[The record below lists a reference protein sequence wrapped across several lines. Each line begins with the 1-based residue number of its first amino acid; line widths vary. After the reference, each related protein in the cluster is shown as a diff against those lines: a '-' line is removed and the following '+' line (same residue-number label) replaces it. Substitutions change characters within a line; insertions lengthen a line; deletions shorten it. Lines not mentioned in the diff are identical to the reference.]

1 MHGSNA
7 GTGAHFD
14 QSNGHAL
21 SGGGHAHHKSLN
33 SPTTAPSL
41 NEKYGV
47 GSSHV
52 VGGGSGHQI
61 HGSYH
66 NGGSNNS
73 RAPQISL
80 GSHHGPLSSLQSPTN
95 NFGGRDR
102 QNSHHGGYHNFH
114 PMQPDANASNNTG
127 HSIIHGSGH
136 FNQFNVRD
144 RDNNGQPRHMVGAS
158 LDSVNLMQSNDSSI
172 GAAVANNNSN

>member
-7 GTGAHFD
+7 GNGAHFD
-14 QSNGHAL
+14 QQNSHGL
-21 SGGGHAHHKSLN
+21 SMNNQHKSLN

-52 VGGGSGHQI
+52 VGGGSGHQM
-61 HGSYH
+61 GSYH

-80 GSHHGPLSSLQSPTN
+80 GSHHGPLSSLQSPNN

-114 PMQPDANASNNTG
+114 PM
-127 HSIIHGSGH
+127 
-136 FNQFNVRD
+136 
-144 RDNNGQPRHMVGAS
+144 
-158 LDSVNLMQSNDSSI
+158 
-172 GAAVANNNSN
+172 